1 MKWVTLWKKQLVTL
15 RKDSWPNK
23 IMANLKDIRDRIKSV
38 RSIQKV
44 TKAMKMVAAAKMR
57 KAQGRMEQARP
68 YTHRLTEV
76 IHHLLPD
83 VDRELLPLLD
93 IREIQRVGYIVVT
106 SDRGLAGS
114 FNTNVLKKAQQ
125 EIDEIG
131 KQNVDLF
138 CIGKKARDHFKR
150 RDYNIVQSHIEFWN
164 DLDFPHSMKMGE
176 GIISHFINS
185 EVDEI
190 HVVYN
195 EFVNV
200 ATQSIQSERLLPLEY
215 GDEDT
220 MTHIDRLY
228 EPSKEKLVRSL
239 IPRHLN
245 IQMWKYLL
253 ESYASEQA
261 ARMVA
266 MENAT
271 DNAEDMIKDLSL
283 EFNKARQ
290 ASITKEMLEIVGGA
304 EALK

>member
-1 MKWVTLWKKQLVTL
+1 M
-15 RKDSWPNK
+15 S
-23 IMANLKDIRDRIKSV
+23 
-38 RSIQKV
+38 
-44 TKAMKMVAAAKMR
+44 
-57 KAQGRMEQARP
+57 
-68 YTHRLTEV
+68 
-76 IHHLLPD
+76 
-83 VDRELLPLLD
+83 
-93 IREIQRVGYIVVT
+93 
-106 SDRGLAGS
+106 
-114 FNTNVLKKAQQ
+114 
-125 EIDEIG
+125 
-131 KQNVDLF
+131 
-138 CIGKKARDHFKR
+138 
-150 RDYNIVQSHIEFWN
+150 
-164 DLDFPHSMKMGE
+164 E
-176 GIISHFINS
+176 GIISHFING

-195 EFVNV
+195 EFVNI

-215 GDEDT
+215 DDKDRIA
-220 MTHIDRLY
+220 HIDRLY

-271 DNAEDMIKDLSL
+271 ENAEDMIKDLSL

-290 ASITKEMLEIVGGA
+290 ASITKEMLEIVSGA